1 MLKKDA
7 TAVLCACLDLAFS
20 PIDPEVSGE
29 LGVCYRIFILS
40 NIFYSAYKINKIH
53 LLA

>member
-1 MLKKDA
+1 
-7 TAVLCACLDLAFS
+7 
-20 PIDPEVSGE
+20 
-29 LGVCYRIFILS
+29 VCYRIFILS